1 MQAYQDDRL
10 DRAEQIA
17 GYGFSARSLLREALQ
32 TPGPGVLT
40 AGDRSII
47 DGNKTL
53 ALLGD
58 RVLGTLLVEAMV
70 IENLEARGE
79 FIFDNEISAVSF
91 PFKRL
96 TWTMLGAIDAQ
107 LQRAVNNVRLA
118 EIFDTFDFLECLN
131 LNPSQGRAI
140 GARTKADTIEAIIG
154 AAYLDG
160 GLDAARLVATRLGI
174 L

>member
-70 IENLEARGE
+70 IENLEARG
-79 FIFDNEISAVSF
+79 
-91 PFKRL
+91 
-96 TWTMLGAIDAQ
+96 AIDAQ